1 MRSKVIILGAVAA
14 LAVATLTVNAENQTQ
29 ATTAGSLT
37 SLVAARTHVVPADRD
52 DVAIAV
58 RVTAPALTSKPVA
71 NAVAARPA
79 APKLAVS
86 AACQV
91 AINNLKAMHQADV
104 AEDTAERNS
113 VPSAAALAAERAE
126 DAGEAQQWTTA
137 LTAARIA
144 CGPQRTAA
152 CQTAI
157 SNLQAVLQSWRN
169 EDLRDLRLRMVA
181 DWSTKLAVVRSA
193 FAGVAAAC
201 PVRA

>member
-1 MRSKVIILGAVAA
+1 VIILGAVAA
-14 LAVATLTVNAENQTQ
+14 LAVATLTVNAENRSTG
-29 ATTAGSLT
+29 TKAGSLI

-58 RVTAPALTSKPVA
+58 RATAAAVTSKPVE
-71 NAVAARPA
+71 NVAAVPRLA
-79 APKLAVS
+79 APKVAVS

-126 DAGEAQQWTTA
+126 DAAEAQQWTTA
-137 LTAARIA
+137 LLAARNA

-152 CQTAI
+152 CQAAI
-157 SNLQAVLQSWRN
+157 SNLQAALQSWRN
-169 EDLRDLRLRMVA
+169 EDLRDLRIRMVA
-181 DWSTKLAVVRSA
+181 DWSTKLAAVRSA

>member
-1 MRSKVIILGAVAA
+1 
-14 LAVATLTVNAENQTQ
+14 VNAENRTQ
-29 ATTAGSLT
+29 ATNAGSLT

-58 RVTAPALTSKPVA
+58 RAPAAALTSKPVA
-71 NAVAARPA
+71 NVGAVPRPA
-79 APKLAVS
+79 APKVAVS

-91 AINNLKAMHQADV
+91 AINNLKALHQADV

-126 DAGEAQQWTTA
+126 DAAEAQQWTAA
-137 LTAARIA
+137 LLAARNA

-169 EDLRDLRLRMVA
+169 EDLRDLRIRLVA
-181 DWSTKLAVVRSA
+181 DWSTKLAGVRSA
-193 FAGVAAAC
+193 FAAVAAAC